1 MQEADFGEAI
11 VIGTRNSSSGGGGG
25 GGGGSGGGGN
35 YQEEN
40 RILPD
45 PPPQPTQLPLVPVAE
60 HEEDCSEADGA
71 AVDMANRV
79 KGGSGQSDPLRTG
92 SGRTWQTV
100 ELGALLI
107 RNDDGTFGAANDT
120 IYSND
125 SANAVAL
132 PSPTGF
138 SRAEGILH
146 NHPYQQGNELSRNL
160 SRFPSPA
167 DFAYLEYFA
176 GQPGANPNPSAYIMD
191 SRGVVREFR
200 LSDRSRYDRDW
211 NTDAAYELDAI
222 TDEDLRERERVEPCN
237 D

>member
-120 IYSND
+120 IHSND

-160 SRFPSPA
+160 SRFPRLRISRIENTLQASPEQIPIHRRTSWIA
-167 DFAYLEYFA
+167 AESYESSDFR
-176 GQPGANPNPSAYIMD
+176 I
-191 SRGVVREFR
+191 GVGMIGTGILMR
-200 LSDRSRYDRDW
+200 LMSW
-211 NTDAAYELDAI
+211 ML
-222 TDEDLRERERVEPCN
+222 
-237 D
+237 